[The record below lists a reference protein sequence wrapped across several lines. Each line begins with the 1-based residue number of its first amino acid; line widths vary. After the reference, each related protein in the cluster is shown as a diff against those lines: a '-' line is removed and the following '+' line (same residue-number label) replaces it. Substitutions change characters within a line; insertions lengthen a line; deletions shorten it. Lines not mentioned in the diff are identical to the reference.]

1 MNQTNASTIST
12 TTKPAAQASQSKA
25 IAPASSKK
33 LTKRKKLRKP
43 KWELI
48 PWSERGAAKGPL
60 FARLAW
66 ELLQRPKSDFGKD
79 ADGNFSE
86 FMCRDMP
93 ASEFVAVRLICS
105 AMSGDLAATRQLI
118 DLIDSAKAVEVAKA
132 AAGPMVVMIEYL
144 PPVER
149 QSGQAKAAYQKTLSR
164 AERMTDVVR
173 ALPAKEPDAQVDGQI
188 TYEPIEPG
196 SAE

>member
-1 MNQTNASTIST
+1 LSSTATPI
-12 TTKPAAQASQSKA
+12 TKPAAKPAAALSSQPNQITAAS
-25 IAPASSKK
+25 PSKK
-33 LTKRKKLRKP
+33 LTSKRKRAKKVRQP
-43 KWELI
+43 KWKLV
-48 PWSERGAAKGPL
+48 PWSERGTQKGPL
-60 FARLAW
+60 FARLVW
-66 ELLQRPKSDFGKD
+66 ELLQRPRSDFGKD
-79 ADGNFSE
+79 EHGEWSK
-86 FMCRDMP
+86 FMLRPDMT
-93 ASEFVAVRLICS
+93 ASEFVSIRLITS

-164 AERMTDVVR
+164 AERMIDV
-173 ALPAKEPDAQVDGQI
+173 AQVDGQI

-196 SAE
+196 TAE